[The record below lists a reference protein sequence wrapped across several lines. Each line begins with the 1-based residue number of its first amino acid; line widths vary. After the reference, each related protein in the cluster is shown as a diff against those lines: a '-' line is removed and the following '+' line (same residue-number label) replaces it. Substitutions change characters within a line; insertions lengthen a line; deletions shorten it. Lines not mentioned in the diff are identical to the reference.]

1 MPAVRELVRDVS
13 RLEPLQHET
22 VDPDVAVA
30 MGAALYAGMLDGV
43 MSREMDVVEGLY
55 TWP

>member
-1 MPAVRELVRDVS
+1 MPAVRQLVKDVS

-43 MSREMDVVEGLY
+43 VSREMDVVEGLY